1 MNKACLL
8 NKIPFDPL
16 MIAVLAAFVQ
26 DSTSSLQII
35 KIFAKHMMNRFLRT
49 HWLVYKKNKQKKTF
63 SLIPKT

>member
-1 MNKACLL
+1 MKKACLL

-35 KIFAKHMMNRFLRT
+35 KIFAKHMMN
-49 HWLVYKKNKQKKTF
+49 
-63 SLIPKT
+63 

>member
-49 HWLVYKKNKQKKTF
+49 HWLVYKKNKQKKRH
-63 SLIPKT
+63 LV